1 MSNDVKV
8 PTIVDV
14 TGDDQWQRVHLYN
27 QERMLTQG
35 EEINESLKGLLE
47 TQKHMAEFAA
57 KLHENMDVLDETLKQ
72 SSKTM
77 SGFVTQIAKVPIV
90 IVLIGMASWAFY
102 IGRLSERG
110 WILILAVAAFPY
122 LGDGIV
128 AIFKIIR
135 GQNGG
140 AAKP

>member
-1 MSNDVKV
+1 VSDEVNV
-8 PTIVDV
+8 PTLVES
-14 TGDDQWQRVHLYN
+14 TESKEWQKVHLYN
-27 QERMLTQG
+27 QERMLNQG

-57 KLHENMDVLDETLKQ
+57 QLHENMNVLDETLRE

-77 SGFVTQIAKVPIV
+77 SGFVTQVVKVPIV

-102 IGRLSERG
+102 IGRLSEKG

-122 LGDGIV
+122 LGDGII

-135 GQNGG
+135 GGNPNGNRH
-140 AAKP
+140 

>member
-1 MSNDVKV
+1 LSDDVKV

-14 TGDDQWQRVHLYN
+14 TADDQWQRVHLYN
-27 QERMLTQG
+27 QERMISQG
-35 EEINESLKGLLE
+35 DSIEESLKGLLE
-47 TQKHMAEFAA
+47 TQQHMAEFAS
-57 KLHENMDVLDETLKQ
+57 KLHENMNVLDETLRQ

-77 SGFVTQIAKVPIV
+77 SGFVTQIVKVPIV

-122 LGDGIV
+122 LGDGIT

-135 GQNGG
+135 GQNG
-140 AAKP
+140 KT

>member
-1 MSNDVKV
+1 VSNDVKV